1 MGSMN
6 KQALRKKL
14 IEVGG
19 STALSR
25 VLGVLREKLMATF
38 VGATFGADAF
48 FTAFKIPNTLRKI
61 FAEGA
66 LSAAFIPTLVQTFR
80 TEGKDAASKLMALS
94 FVIFEGIVLLLCTLG
109 IYKAYNIINFIMPGW
124 TPDKVAQS
132 VPLLQILMP
141 FIFFVSSSALLA
153 GALQAVNHFFIPAF
167 SPVLLNIVFVGSLL
181 VCLYFNLPVTS
192 LCYGIIFG
200 GCIQFFVHVLA
211 YFKLGFSLKP
221 LDRNACK
228 KLSQVFVKFL
238 LCLPAVSIVEVSLFV
253 DTTFASYLP
262 DGSISLIYY
271 ANRFMG
277 IPMGIFAVA
286 LSTILLPHFSRI
298 SSYAPKRLSFYLLEA
313 TKFIY
318 WVTIPATAI
327 MIFFAQDIF
336 VTIFMSKKFT
346 MAHVLEAKNILIAYL
361 LGLFFLS
368 LNKILL
374 NMYYAFQNMWLPAVI
389 SLVAALVNGVL
400 DYLLVRVY
408 GYGATGLALATVV
421 SGIVQTLFFV
431 VGLRWYFKFTFY
443 GREVF
448 KFFICYTLQL
458 LVVLGLFFYLFGLIH
473 TFIACVLP
481 YYISPTIVGWLLNT
495 VLFWVWVG
503 PLCMLVFASLYYF
516 RAQFGIKLYFL
527 D

>member
-14 IEVGG
+14 LEVGG

-25 VLGVLREKLMATF
+25 VLGVVREKLMATF

-48 FTAFKIPNTLRKI
+48 FTAFKIPNTLRKV

-66 LSAAFIPTLVQTFR
+66 LSAAFIPTLVQAFR
-80 TEGKDAASKLMALS
+80 KDGKEAASRLMALS
-94 FVIFEGIVLLLCTLG
+94 FIIFEGIVLLLCAIG
-109 IYKAYNIINFIMPGW
+109 IYKAQAIIAFIVPGW
-124 TPDKVAQS
+124 TPEKVAQV

-141 FIFFVSSSALLA
+141 FIFFISSSALLA

-167 SPVLLNIVFVGSLL
+167 SPVLLNIVFVGSLIACIGL
-181 VCLYFNLPVTS
+181 QLPVTS

-200 GCIQFFVHVLA
+200 GFVQFFAHMIA
-211 YFKLGFSLKP
+211 YFSLGFSIQP
-221 LDRNACK
+221 LDQRAL
-228 KLSQVFVKFL
+228 KLFWQVFIKFL

-262 DGSISLIYY
+262 EGSIALIYY

-298 SSYAPKRLSFYLLEA
+298 SAYAPKRLSFYLLEA
-313 TKFIY
+313 TKFVY

-346 MAHVLEAKNILIAYL
+346 LAHVLEAKSILIAYL

-389 SLVAALVNGVL
+389 SLTAALVNGIL
-400 DYLLVRVY
+400 DYHLVLVY
-408 GYGATGLALATVV
+408 GYGATGLALATVA
-421 SGIVQTLFFV
+421 SGVVQTLFF
-431 VGLRWYFKFTFY
+431 LACLKYYFNFTFY
-443 GREVF
+443 YREF
-448 KFFICYTLQL
+448 FSFFIRYTMQL
-458 LVVLGLFFYLFGLIH
+458 CVVLGFFFYLYHLIYL
-473 TFIACVLP
+473 FITQTLIFYVPLFV
-481 YYISPTIVGWLLNT
+481 ITLLT
-495 VLFWVWVG
+495 DSILFWVWVG
-503 PLCMLVFASLYYF
+503 PLCIAIYACLYYF
-516 RAQFGIKLYFL
+516 RSHCKIKLYFL

>member
-1 MGSMN
+1 MN

-25 VLGVLREKLMATF
+25 ILGVVRETLMATF

-48 FTAFKIPNTLRKI
+48 FTAFKIPNTLRKV

-80 TEGKDAASKLMALS
+80 KEGKKSASQLMALS
-94 FVIFEGIVLLLCTLG
+94 FIVFEGIVLLLCALG
-109 IYKAYNIINFIMPGW
+109 VYKAHVIISCIVPGW
-124 TPDKVAQS
+124 SAEKVAFA
-132 VPLLQILMP
+132 VPLLQVLMP
-141 FIFFVSSSALLA
+141 FIFFISSSALLS

-167 SPVLLNIVFVGSLL
+167 SPVLFNIIFISSLL
-181 VCLYFNLPVTS
+181 ICIGLNLPVTS

-200 GCIQFFVHVLA
+200 GFVQFSAHVIT
-211 YFKLGFSLKP
+211 YFRLGFSLEIPDK
-221 LDRNACK
+221 NIAQK
-228 KLSQVFVKFL
+228 FYQVFINFL
-238 LCLPAVSIVEVSLFV
+238 LCLPAVSIVEVSLFI

-277 IPMGIFAVA
+277 IPMGVFAVA

-313 TKFIY
+313 TKFIF
-318 WVTIPATAI
+318 WVTIPATAL

-346 MAHVLEAKNILIAYL
+346 LAHVLEGKNILIAYL

-368 LNKILL
+368 LNKVLL
-374 NMYYAFQNMWLPAVI
+374 NMYYAYQNMWSPAII
-389 SLVAALVNGVL
+389 SLSAAIVNGVL
-400 DYLLVRVY
+400 DYFLVRVY
-408 GYGATGLALATVV
+408 NYGATGLALATVA
-421 SGIVQTLFFV
+421 SGVVQSLLFV
-431 VGLRWYFKFTFY
+431 VGLKYYFNFTFY
-443 GREVF
+443 YRQLVS
-448 KFFICYTLQL
+448 FFAHYIPQL
-458 LVVLGLFFYLFGLIH
+458 CIVLGLFYYLYQLIYF
-473 TFIACVLP
+473 FITQVLAL
-481 YYISPTIVGWLLNT
+481 YVSPFIIKLLLES
-495 VLFWVWVG
+495 VLFWIWVG
-503 PLCMLVFASLYYF
+503 PLCLAVYACLYYS
-516 RAQFGIKLYFL
+516 RKLCNISLYFL